1 MSEIKREA
9 SRTIADKDVET
20 VLGKLGD
27 HQNDLA
33 RIEKRAKECAEIDP
47 DVNVAKIKDFLETA
61 FLNPDLKN
69 PEKIM
74 SKTNEEIVDLTK
86 RFSEKLKEQNS

>member
-1 MSEIKREA
+1 MNEIGKEA
-9 SRTIADKDVET
+9 SKTIADEDVKTILE
-20 VLGKLGD
+20 KLSD

-33 RIEKRAKECAEIDP
+33 RIEKRAEECAEIDP
-47 DVNVAKIKDFLETA
+47 GVNVAKIKDFLETA
-61 FLNPDLKN
+61 FLNLDLKN

-74 SKTNEEIVDLTK
+74 KKTNEEIVDLTK